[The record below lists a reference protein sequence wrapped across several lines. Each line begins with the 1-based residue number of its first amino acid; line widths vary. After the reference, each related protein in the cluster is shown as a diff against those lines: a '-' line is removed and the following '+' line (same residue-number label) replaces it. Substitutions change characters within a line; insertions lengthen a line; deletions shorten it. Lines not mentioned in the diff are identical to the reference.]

1 MSDLKKLVMLL
12 AYSTLFIFLGVSF
25 SNQYNYSE
33 SPEESLSLDWTWGPD
48 ELECKIY
55 QNCVHLEVE
64 DTDSCPNELL
74 VWVVITDINDDW
86 VAAEDNVLKS
96 PRKTK
101 SAIIEIGVNRDDFEY
116 FNVLDVQCTTGVPT
130 VEAYL

>member
-1 MSDLKKLVMLL
+1 LSDLKKLAFLL
-12 AYSTLFIFLGVSF
+12 SFSTLFIFLTVHF
-25 SNQYNYSE
+25 SNQYRYSSSGAE
-33 SPEESLSLDWTWGPD
+33 PISLEWTWSQD

-64 DTDSCPNELL
+64 DTYTCPNEIL
-74 VWVVITDINDDW
+74 VSLVITDINDDW

-101 SAIIEIGVNRDDFEY
+101 SANIEIGVNRDDFEY
-116 FNVLDVQCTTGVPT
+116 FNVGDVQCTTGVPT

>member
-25 SNQYNYSE
+25 SNQRNYSQ

>member
-1 MSDLKKLVMLL
+1 MQ
-12 AYSTLFIFLGVSF
+12 
-25 SNQYNYSE
+25 N
-33 SPEESLSLDWTWGPD
+33 LS
-48 ELECKIY
+48 
-55 QNCVHLEVE
+55 NCVHLQVE

-101 SAIIEIGVNRDDFEY
+101 SAIIEIGVNRDEFEY